1 LWFFEHVC
9 KKAIPIINISG
20 GTEVGGCIFTGT
32 PNHPMNP
39 GSFSRPALGV
49 GADIVDLSGQRVPAG
64 TVGELVL
71 RHSSI
76 GLTKSLW
83 KADARYIESYWST
96 LPGLWV
102 HGDFAMHGEDGLYY
116 ILGRS
121 DDTIKISGKRTGPAE
136 LEGLLIATGTLAE
149 AAVFGIPHPVKGSAI
164 VCACVPMPGVAGDQ
178 SLAAQLSSAIVRGMG
193 TSYRPETILFVE
205 DLPRTRNLKIMRRV
219 LRAVFENKDPGDLS
233 ALANPEAVDLLRA
246 KLAAM

>member
-1 LWFFEHVC
+1 
-9 KKAIPIINISG
+9 
-20 GTEVGGCIFTGT
+20 
-32 PNHPMNP
+32 
-39 GSFSRPALGV
+39 
-49 GADIVDLSGQRVPAG
+49 VPDG

-136 LEGLLIATGTLAE
+136 LEGILIATGKLAE

-164 VCACVPMPGVAGDQ
+164 VCACVPMPGVEGDRG
-178 SLAAQLSSAIVRGMG
+178 LAAELSSAIVSGMG
-193 TSYRPETILFVE
+193 TSYRPETILFVD

-233 ALANPEAVDLLRA
+233 ALANPEAVELLRE

>member
-1 LWFFEHVC
+1 M
-9 KKAIPIINISG
+9 
-20 GTEVGGCIFTGT
+20 TGK
-32 PNHPMNP
+32 
-39 GSFSRPALGV
+39 
-49 GADIVDLSGQRVPAG
+49 RVPS
-64 TVGELVL
+64 TV
-71 RHSSI
+71 RSANWCCDTCSI

-83 KADARYIESYWST
+83 KADERYIESYWST

-102 HGDFAMHGEDGLYY
+102 HGDFAMRGHDGLYY

-136 LEGLLIATGTLAE
+136 LEGILIATGKVAE

-164 VCACVPMPGVAGDQ
+164 VCACVPMPGVDPRRTSPTNCHPRCQRHGQLLPAGNG
-178 SLAAQLSSAIVRGMG
+178 S
-193 TSYRPETILFVE
+193 LFVD

-233 ALANPEAVDLLRA
+233 ALANPEAVERLRENSHRMNGRLGRQRPA
-246 KLAAM
+246 SPCARA